1 MLRVKWIQHA
11 VGHGGF
17 HTGHLEVPGEGI
29 FNWAFDCGSRRTARF
44 NEYLTG
50 WARRSPMALDWL
62 FVSHFDTDHVSGL
75 DSLMSRTLIDNVMV
89 PYLNDREFAYLLLH
103 EVARDNL
110 DRTLFDLAAD
120 PTGFFVSR
128 GAERVIYLRGSLP
141 GDEPGISEGRG
152 PDRPKDERGWY
163 TVVNPAPWPV
173 SDPNP
178 EIDASMSPDRT
189 QIIDGGVCEITLH
202 TRAVG
207 LRLKPYRAPI
217 QPYTLR
223 GIVKAIEHMVGATF
237 VGSLQPGLG
246 AFAYAVARHARPP
259 AGRAGLRNI
268 YKHYV
273 GSSNRASLSLLSTPV
288 VSADVHQHW
297 ELHRPHRWSMGWSEP
312 AWLNTGDAELLKP
325 ADLSD
330 WQSCYQN
337 ELARVRMLAV
347 PHHGSDKN
355 SNAALQALCSDATFV
370 THVRTGSKRHPGDAV
385 LAAAGDRLVSVTEE
399 IGSTVTMTY
408 EAYDAK

>member
-1 MLRVKWIQHA
+1 MGPSRHLPLRPARTSIQ
-11 VGHGGF
+11 
-17 HTGHLEVPGEGI
+17 T
-29 FNWAFDCGSRRTARF
+29 
-44 NEYLTG
+44 
-50 WARRSPMALDWL
+50 
-62 FVSHFDTDHVSGL
+62 
-75 DSLMSRTLIDNVMV
+75 TL
-89 PYLNDREFAYLLLH
+89 
-103 EVARDNL
+103 
-110 DRTLFDLAAD
+110 
-120 PTGFFVSR
+120 
-128 GAERVIYLRGSLP
+128 
-141 GDEPGISEGRG
+141 
-152 PDRPKDERGWY
+152 
-163 TVVNPAPWPV
+163 
-173 SDPNP
+173 
-178 EIDASMSPDRT
+178 T

-202 TRAVG
+202 TRGVG
-207 LRLKPYRAPI
+207 LRLKPYRAI
-217 QPYTLR
+217 QPYALR
-223 GIVKAIEHMVGATF
+223 GIVKAIEHVVGATF

-246 AFAYAVARHARPP
+246 AFAYAVARHARTPP
-259 AGRAGLRNI
+259 GRAGLRNI

-355 SNAALQALCSDATFV
+355 SSAALQALCSDATFV
-370 THVRTGSKRHPGDAV
+370 THARTGSKKHPGDAV

-408 EAYDAK
+408 EDGTSHIADDYLIIVQGFM